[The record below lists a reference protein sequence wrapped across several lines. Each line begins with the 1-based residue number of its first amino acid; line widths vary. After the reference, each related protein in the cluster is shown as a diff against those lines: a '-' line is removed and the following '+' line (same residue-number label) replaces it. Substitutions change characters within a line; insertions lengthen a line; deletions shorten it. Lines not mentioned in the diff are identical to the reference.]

1 MSRNDARQRGI
12 ALVTVLL
19 VLSLA
24 LLLVGGMLRGQV
36 TSSRSTAMQVQHKQ
50 LWQAALGAEHMAV
63 ARLEQALRTLNE
75 ADWRAP
81 QRDLA
86 FADARVD
93 LHIEDLAGRFNIG
106 SIVDL
111 QHPPKIQIERWQR
124 LLKTLQ
130 LPATL
135 LVPQANESEPSTPVA
150 RGRVVVPMAADIG
163 LLRLRE
169 GINAQV
175 LRTLEPWVVWLPAQ
189 VGLNVNTASPTVL
202 ATLGLEQTVVDR
214 LAAQPLK
221 GIGELGRLAGQGNE
235 PFNVQG
241 LTTTSQWYR
250 VHLVVRLGPRV
261 LHSRSDLFVDPK
273 TQKISV
279 VRRAIK
285 PAAEV
290 E

>member
-1 MSRNDARQRGI
+1 MSRNGTRQRGI

-111 QHPPKIQIERWQR
+111 QQPPKIYLERWQR

-130 LPATL
+130 LPASL
-135 LVPQANESEPSTPVA
+135 LVPEANANEPSTPA
-150 RGRVVVPMAADIG
+150 AQGRVPMAADIG

-169 GINAQV
+169 GVNAQV
-175 LRTLEPWVVWLPAQ
+175 LRRLEPWVVWLPAQ

-202 ATLGLEQTVVDR
+202 ATLGLEQAVVDQ

-250 VHLVVRLGPRV
+250 AHVVVRLGQRV
-261 LHSRSDLFVDPK
+261 LHSRSDLFVDPE